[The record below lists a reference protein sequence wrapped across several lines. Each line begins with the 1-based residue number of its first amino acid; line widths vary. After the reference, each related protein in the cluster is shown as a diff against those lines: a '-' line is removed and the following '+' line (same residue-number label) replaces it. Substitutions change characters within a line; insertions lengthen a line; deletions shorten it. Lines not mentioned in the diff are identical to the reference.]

1 MTRNFLFTLFFIFS
15 AFSFFAQ
22 GTTVY
27 SPQLINNTAPFPGES
42 SASEYAEN
50 EFLKDPAYAQTRANF
65 EAQIQ
70 QYIQQNSGSRAAG
83 VVYTIPVVFH
93 VMHSGE
99 AIGNL
104 TNISYAQAL
113 SCINALNR
121 DFRRTAADG
130 GIANSGP
137 LVVDAEIEFC
147 MAQRDPNGNATTGVT
162 RHDMSGDQDYLDSG
176 VYHTAA
182 LWRSDFSMKSS
193 VNWYNTQYVN
203 VWVVNKIRN
212 LNNIY
217 SSGGYSGGVQG
228 YAYFPGAPSPYDGVV
243 MVSSAVGNDPTGALG
258 YNLWGPTDDNRVFT
272 HEVGHYLNLYH
283 TFSGTDSC
291 TQVIPCATG
300 GDRCCDTPV
309 TTVGAGNNCT
319 APVCP
324 LDNKENYMQYQ
335 NGSCASD
342 FTPDQV
348 ACFSWI
354 NLLLRKL

>member
-42 SASEYAEN
+42 CASEYAEN

-99 AIGNL
+99 AIGDS

-137 LVVDAEIEFC
+137 LGVDAEIEFC
-147 MAQRDPNGNATTGVT
+147 MAQREPNGNATTGVT

-193 VNWYNTQYVN
+193 VNWDNTQYMN

-228 YAYFPGAPSPYDGVV
+228 YVYS
-243 MVSSAVGNDPTGALG
+243 GNTLC
-258 YNLWGPTDDNRVFT
+258 NR
-272 HEVGHYLNLYH
+272 
-283 TFSGTDSC
+283 
-291 TQVIPCATG
+291 
-300 GDRCCDTPV
+300 R
-309 TTVGAGNNCT
+309 
-319 APVCP
+319 
-324 LDNKENYMQYQ
+324 
-335 NGSCASD
+335 
-342 FTPDQV
+342 
-348 ACFSWI
+348 
-354 NLLLRKL
+354 R